1 MQEANMQEA
10 NMQKANMQ
18 EANMQKIYNCAVLGD
33 PISHSLSPVLHN
45 AAYKALGLKNWQYSK
60 KKVSE
65 TELAD
70 FISTLDDSWKGLSL
84 TMPLKK
90 TIMKLGTPCDYWSKA
105 LNVANTA
112 IFTSNPATALP
123 SQIELCNTDV
133 SGIITA
139 FIRSLHESIC
149 QVKKAVIIGSGNT
162 ASSAMAALIEIAQAS
177 KLEQVQVI
185 ARTENDGSVKGV
197 ERFNNLLRA
206 YCADSPNSRS
216 IEPCLESGEAE
227 SREAESAEN
236 ESREA
241 ESREADS
248 KYESV
253 RGIEFPTLSEEALE
267 KFADYSAEKL
277 GAEKLS
283 ECDESL
289 ILKSLSSLDAIRA
302 IAEADIVIS
311 TVPAHVADG
320 LAIALKA
327 YCQNSCVKRLGA
339 LLDVVYDPRP
349 SMLLSAFRQ
358 YGLGIGG
365 EEMLLYQALEQVKLM
380 TFEYRNSEEKDEV
393 SSEEKSEES
402 SENIFENDSDKAADY
417 DKPRD
422 CEYLSNCMRKA
433 LQEAL

>member
-1 MQEANMQEA
+1 MP
-10 NMQKANMQ
+10 
-18 EANMQKIYNCAVLGD
+18 KIYNCAVLGD

-45 AAYKALGLKNWQYSK
+45 AAYKALGLTNWQYSK
-60 KKVSE
+60 EKVSE
-65 TELAD
+65 AELSD
-70 FISTLDDSWKGLSL
+70 FISNLDDSWKGLSL

-90 TIMKLGTPCDYWSKA
+90 TVMKLGTPCDYWSKA

-112 IFTSNPATALP
+112 IFTSNPATASP

-133 SGIITA
+133 SGIIMA
-139 FIRSLHESIC
+139 FIVALHERISG
-149 QVKKAVIIGSGNT
+149 VKKAVIIGSGNT

-177 KLEQVQVI
+177 KLEQVKVI

-216 IEPCLESGEAE
+216 IEPCLES
-227 SREAESAEN
+227 SEN
-236 ESREA
+236 ESSEN
-241 ESREADS
+241 ESSEKKSNETDAN
-248 KYESV
+248 YESV
-253 RGIEFPTLSEEALE
+253 IGIEFPKISEEIL
-267 KFADYSAEKL
+267 K
-277 GAEKLS
+277 
-283 ECDESL
+283 CDESL
-289 ILKSLSSLDAIRA
+289 ILQSLSSLDAIRA

-327 YCQNSCVKRLGA
+327 YCKNRRVKSLGT

-349 SMLLSAFRQ
+349 SMLLSAWRQ

-380 TFEYRNSEEKDEV
+380 TFEYRNSKEEAEV
-393 SSEEKSEES
+393 KSEVIA
-402 SENIFENDSDKAADY
+402 ENISNNDSDKTEDY
-417 DKPRD
+417 DNSKDPKD
-422 CEYLSNCMRKA
+422 LIDCMRKA

>member
-1 MQEANMQEA
+1 MS
-10 NMQKANMQ
+10 
-18 EANMQKIYNCAVLGD
+18 KIYRCAVLGD

-45 AAYKALGLKNWQYSK
+45 AAYKALGLTNWQYSK
-60 KKVSE
+60 EKVSE
-65 TELAD
+65 AELAD
-70 FISTLDDSWKGLSL
+70 FISNLDDSWKGLSL

-90 TIMKLGTPCDYWSKA
+90 TVMKLGTPCDYWSKV

-112 IFTSNPATALP
+112 IFTSNPATASP

-133 SGIITA
+133 SGIIMA
-139 FIRSLHESIC
+139 FIQALHERISG
-149 QVKKAVIIGSGNT
+149 VKKAVIIGSGNT

-177 KLEQVQVI
+177 KLEQVKVV

-216 IEPCLESGEAE
+216 IEPCLES
-227 SREAESAEN
+227 SEN
-236 ESREA
+236 ESSEKKSNETDA
-241 ESREADS
+241 N
-248 KYESV
+248 YESV
-253 RGIEFPTLSEEALE
+253 IGIEFPKISEEIL
-267 KFADYSAEKL
+267 K
-277 GAEKLS
+277 
-283 ECDESL
+283 CDESL
-289 ILKSLSSLDAIRA
+289 ILQSLSSLDAIRA

-327 YCQNSCVKRLGA
+327 YCKNRRVKSLGT

-349 SMLLSAFRQ
+349 SMLLSAWRQ

-380 TFEYRNSEEKDEV
+380 TFEYRNSKEEDEV
-393 SSEEKSEES
+393 KAEEKSEEETEVKS
-402 SENIFENDSDKAADY
+402 EVIAENISNNDSDKTEDY
-417 DKPRD
+417 DNSKDPKD
-422 CEYLSNCMRKA
+422 LIDCMRKA

>member
-1 MQEANMQEA
+1 MS
-10 NMQKANMQ
+10 
-18 EANMQKIYNCAVLGD
+18 KIYHCAVLGN
-33 PISHSLSPVLHN
+33 PIAHSLSPVLHN
-45 AAYKALGLKNWQYSK
+45 AAYQALGLTNWQYSK

-70 FISTLDDSWKGLSL
+70 FIRHLDESWKGLSL

-90 TIMKLGTPCDYWSKA
+90 TIMKLGTPCDYWSKV

-112 IFTSNPATALP
+112 IFTSNPATASP

-133 SGIITA
+133 SGIIMA
-139 FIRSLHESIC
+139 FIQALHERITG
-149 QVKKAVIIGSGNT
+149 VKKAVIIGSGNT

-177 KLEQVQVI
+177 KLEQVQVV
-185 ARTENDGSVKGV
+185 ARTESDGSVKGV

-216 IEPCLESGEAE
+216 IEPCLES
-227 SREAESAEN
+227 SEN
-236 ESREA
+236 ESSEKKSNETDA
-241 ESREADS
+241 N
-248 KYESV
+248 YESV
-253 RGIEFPTLSEEALE
+253 IGIEFPKISEEIL
-267 KFADYSAEKL
+267 K
-277 GAEKLS
+277 
-283 ECDESL
+283 CDESL
-289 ILKSLSSLDAIRA
+289 ILQSLSSLDAIRA

-327 YCQNSCVKRLGA
+327 YCKNRRVKSLGT

-349 SMLLSAFRQ
+349 SMLLSAWRQ

-380 TFEYRNSEEKDEV
+380 TFEYRNSKEEAEEK
-393 SSEEKSEES
+393 SEEKSEEKTEVKS
-402 SENIFENDSDKAADY
+402 EVIAENISNNDSDKTEDY
-417 DKPRD
+417 DNSKDPKD
-422 CEYLSNCMRKA
+422 LIDCMRKA

>member
-1 MQEANMQEA
+1 MS
-10 NMQKANMQ
+10 
-18 EANMQKIYNCAVLGD
+18 KIYRCAVLGD

-45 AAYKALGLKNWQYSK
+45 AAYKALGLTNWQYSK
-60 KKVSE
+60 EKVSE
-65 TELAD
+65 AELAD
-70 FISTLDDSWKGLSL
+70 FISNLDDSWKGLSL

-90 TIMKLGTPCDYWSKA
+90 TVMKLGTPCDYWSKV

-112 IFTSNPATALP
+112 IFTSNPATASP

-133 SGIITA
+133 SGIIMA
-139 FIRSLHESIC
+139 FIQALHERISG
-149 QVKKAVIIGSGNT
+149 VKKAVIIGSGNT

-177 KLEQVQVI
+177 KLEQVKVV

-216 IEPCLESGEAE
+216 IEPCLES
-227 SREAESAEN
+227 SEN
-236 ESREA
+236 ESSENKSNETDA
-241 ESREADS
+241 N
-248 KYESV
+248 YESV
-253 RGIEFPTLSEEALE
+253 IGIEFPKISEEIL
-267 KFADYSAEKL
+267 K
-277 GAEKLS
+277 
-283 ECDESL
+283 CDESL
-289 ILKSLSSLDAIRA
+289 ILQSLSSLDAIRA

-327 YCQNSCVKRLGA
+327 YCKNRRVKSLGT

-349 SMLLSAFRQ
+349 SMLLSAWRQ

-380 TFEYRNSEEKDEV
+380 TFEYRNSKEEAELKAEV
-393 SSEEKSEES
+393 KSEEKSEEETEVKS
-402 SENIFENDSDKAADY
+402 EVIAENISNNDSDKTEDY
-417 DKPRD
+417 DNSKDPKD
-422 CEYLSNCMRKA
+422 LIDCMRKA

>member
-1 MQEANMQEA
+1 MP
-10 NMQKANMQ
+10 
-18 EANMQKIYNCAVLGD
+18 KIYNCAVLGD

-45 AAYKALGLKNWQYSK
+45 AAYKALGLTNWQYSK
-60 KKVSE
+60 EKVSE
-65 TELAD
+65 AELAD
-70 FISTLDDSWKGLSL
+70 FISNLDDSWKGLSL

-90 TIMKLGTPCDYWSKA
+90 TVMKLGTPCDYWSRT

-112 IFTSNPATALP
+112 IFTSNPATASP

-133 SGIITA
+133 SGIIMA
-139 FIRSLHESIC
+139 FIQALHERISG
-149 QVKKAVIIGSGNT
+149 VKKAVIIGSGNT

-177 KLEQVQVI
+177 KLEQVKVV

-197 ERFNNLLRA
+197 ERFNNLLRE

-216 IEPCLESGEAE
+216 IEPCLESSENKSNETE
-227 SREAESAEN
+227 SSEKKSN
-236 ESREA
+236 ETDA
-241 ESREADS
+241 N
-248 KYESV
+248 YESV
-253 RGIEFPTLSEEALE
+253 IGIEFPKISEEIL
-267 KFADYSAEKL
+267 K
-277 GAEKLS
+277 
-283 ECDESL
+283 CDESL
-289 ILKSLSSLDAIRA
+289 ILQSLSSLDAIRA

-327 YCQNSCVKRLGA
+327 YCKNRRVKSLGT

-349 SMLLSAFRQ
+349 SMLLSAWRQ

-380 TFEYRNSEEKDEV
+380 TFEYRNSKEEAEV
-393 SSEEKSEES
+393 KSEVIA
-402 SENIFENDSDKAADY
+402 ENISNNDSDKTEDY
-417 DKPRD
+417 DNSKDPKD
-422 CEYLSNCMRKA
+422 LIDCMRKA

>member
-1 MQEANMQEA
+1 MS
-10 NMQKANMQ
+10 
-18 EANMQKIYNCAVLGD
+18 KIYHCAVLGN
-33 PISHSLSPVLHN
+33 PIAHSLSPVLHN
-45 AAYKALGLKNWQYSK
+45 AAYKALGLTNWQYSK
-60 KKVSE
+60 EKVSE
-65 TELAD
+65 AELSD
-70 FISTLDDSWKGLSL
+70 FISNLDDSWKGLSL

-90 TIMKLGTPCDYWSKA
+90 TVMKLGTPCDYWSRT

-112 IFTSNPATALP
+112 IFTSNPATASP

-133 SGIITA
+133 SGIIMA
-139 FIRSLHESIC
+139 FIVALHERISG
-149 QVKKAVIIGSGNT
+149 VKKAVIIGSGNT

-177 KLEQVQVI
+177 KLEQVKVV

-216 IEPCLESGEAE
+216 IEPCLENG
-227 SREAESAEN
+227 EAESAEN

-241 ESREADS
+241 ESREVDS

-253 RGIEFPTLSEEALE
+253 RGIEFPTLSEEALK

-289 ILKSLSSLDAIRA
+289 ILQSLSSLDAIRA

-327 YCQNSCVKRLGA
+327 YCKNRRVKSLGT

-349 SMLLSAFRQ
+349 SMLLSAWRQ

-380 TFEYRNSEEKDEV
+380 TFEYRNSKEEAEV
-393 SSEEKSEES
+393 QAEEKSEVKSEVIA
-402 SENIFENDSDKAADY
+402 ENISNNDSDKTEDY
-417 DKPRD
+417 DNSKDPKD
-422 CEYLSNCMRKA
+422 LIDCMRKA

>member
-1 MQEANMQEA
+1 MP
-10 NMQKANMQ
+10 
-18 EANMQKIYNCAVLGD
+18 KIYNCAVLGD
-33 PISHSLSPVLHN
+33 PIDHSLSPVLHN
-45 AAYKALGLKNWQYSK
+45 AAYKALGLTNWQYSK

-70 FISTLDDSWKGLSL
+70 FIANLDDSWKGLSL

-90 TIMKLGTPCDYWSKA
+90 TVMKLGTPCDYWSKA

-139 FIRSLHESIC
+139 FIRTLHENIIS
-149 QVKKAVIIGSGNT
+149 VKKAVIIGSGNT

-185 ARTENDGSVKGV
+185 ARTENAGSVKGV

-216 IEPCLESGEAE
+216 IEPCLENGEAE

-253 RGIEFPTLSEEALE
+253 RGIEFPTLSEEALK
-267 KFADYSAEKL
+267 KFADYSVEKL

-320 LAIALKA
+320 IALALKA
-327 YCQNSCVKRLGA
+327 YCQNRRVKKLGT

-380 TFEYRNSEEKDEV
+380 TFEYRNSKENFEN
-393 SSEEKSEES
+393 S
-402 SENIFENDSDKAADY
+402 SENDFENDFENDSDKATDY
-417 DKPRD
+417 DNPKD
-422 CEYLSNCMRKA
+422 CEDLSNCMRKA

>member
-1 MQEANMQEA
+1 MS
-10 NMQKANMQ
+10 
-18 EANMQKIYNCAVLGD
+18 KIYHCAVLGN
-33 PISHSLSPVLHN
+33 PIAHSLSPVLHN
-45 AAYKALGLKNWQYSK
+45 AAYQALGLTNWQYSK

-70 FISTLDDSWKGLSL
+70 FISNLDDSWKGLSL

-90 TIMKLGTPCDYWSKA
+90 TIMKLGTPCDYWSKV

-112 IFTSNPATALP
+112 IFTSNPATASP

-133 SGIITA
+133 SGIIMA
-139 FIRSLHESIC
+139 FIQALHERITG
-149 QVKKAVIIGSGNT
+149 VKKAVIIGSGNT

-177 KLEQVQVI
+177 KLEQVQVV
-185 ARTENDGSVKGV
+185 ARTESDGSVKGV

-216 IEPCLESGEAE
+216 IEPCLES
-227 SREAESAEN
+227 SEN
-236 ESREA
+236 ESSEKKSNETDA
-241 ESREADS
+241 N
-248 KYESV
+248 YESV
-253 RGIEFPTLSEEALE
+253 IGIEFPKISEEIL
-267 KFADYSAEKL
+267 K
-277 GAEKLS
+277 
-283 ECDESL
+283 CDESL
-289 ILKSLSSLDAIRA
+289 ILQSLSSLDAIRA

-327 YCQNSCVKRLGA
+327 YCKNRRVKSLGT

-349 SMLLSAFRQ
+349 SMLLSAWRQ

-380 TFEYRNSEEKDEV
+380 TFEYRNSKEETEVKAEEK
-393 SSEEKSEES
+393 SEEKSEEKTEVKS
-402 SENIFENDSDKAADY
+402 EVIAENISNNDSDKTEDY
-417 DKPRD
+417 DNSKDPKD
-422 CEYLSNCMRKA
+422 LIDCMRKA

>member
-1 MQEANMQEA
+1 MP
-10 NMQKANMQ
+10 
-18 EANMQKIYNCAVLGD
+18 KIYNCAVLGD

-45 AAYKALGLKNWQYSK
+45 AAYKALGLTNWQYSK
-60 KKVSE
+60 EKVSE
-65 TELAD
+65 AELSD
-70 FISTLDDSWKGLSL
+70 FISNLDDSWKGLSL

-90 TIMKLGTPCDYWSKA
+90 TVMKLGTPCDYWSKA

-112 IFTSNPATALP
+112 IFTSNPATASP

-133 SGIITA
+133 SGIIMA
-139 FIRSLHESIC
+139 FIVALHERISG
-149 QVKKAVIIGSGNT
+149 VKKAVIIGSGNT

-177 KLEQVQVI
+177 KLEQIKVV

-216 IEPCLESGEAE
+216 IEPCLES
-227 SREAESAEN
+227 SEN
-236 ESREA
+236 ESSEKKSNETDA
-241 ESREADS
+241 N
-248 KYESV
+248 YESV
-253 RGIEFPTLSEEALE
+253 IGIEFPKISEEIL
-267 KFADYSAEKL
+267 K
-277 GAEKLS
+277 
-283 ECDESL
+283 CDESL
-289 ILKSLSSLDAIRA
+289 ILQSLSSLDAIRA

-327 YCQNSCVKRLGA
+327 YCKNRRVKSLGT

-349 SMLLSAFRQ
+349 SMLLSEWRQ

-380 TFEYRNSEEKDEV
+380 TFEYRNSKEETEV
-393 SSEEKSEES
+393 KSEVIA
-402 SENIFENDSDKAADY
+402 ENISNNDSDKTEDY
-417 DKPRD
+417 DNSKDPKD
-422 CEYLSNCMRKA
+422 LIDCMRKA

>member
-1 MQEANMQEA
+1 MP
-10 NMQKANMQ
+10 
-18 EANMQKIYNCAVLGD
+18 KIYNCAVLGD

-45 AAYKALGLKNWQYSK
+45 AAYKALGLTNWQYSK
-60 KKVSE
+60 EKVSE
-65 TELAD
+65 AELSD
-70 FISTLDDSWKGLSL
+70 FISNLDDSWKGLSL

-112 IFTSNPATALP
+112 IFTSNPATASP

-133 SGIITA
+133 SGIIMA
-139 FIRSLHESIC
+139 FIVALHESISG
-149 QVKKAVIIGSGNT
+149 VKKAVIIGSGNT

-177 KLEQVQVI
+177 KLEQVKVV

-216 IEPCLESGEAE
+216 IEPCLES
-227 SREAESAEN
+227 SEN
-236 ESREA
+236 ESSEKKSNETDA
-241 ESREADS
+241 N
-248 KYESV
+248 YESV
-253 RGIEFPTLSEEALE
+253 IGIEFPKISEETL
-267 KFADYSAEKL
+267 K
-277 GAEKLS
+277 
-283 ECDESL
+283 CDESL
-289 ILKSLSSLDAIRA
+289 ILQSLSSLDAIRA

-327 YCQNSCVKRLGA
+327 YCKNRRVKSLGT

-349 SMLLSAFRQ
+349 SMLLSAWRQ

-380 TFEYRNSEEKDEV
+380 TFEYRNSKEEAEV
-393 SSEEKSEES
+393 KSEVIA
-402 SENIFENDSDKAADY
+402 ENISNNDSDKTEDY
-417 DKPRD
+417 DNSKDPKD
-422 CEYLSNCMRKA
+422 LIDCMRKA